1 MKELRLRGIST
12 PDEANRFVP
21 QFIADYN
28 IRFAKAPSSAHDA
41 RRPLRDHESLEEA
54 FRWKES
60 RKLSKN
66 LTIHFNRNIYIV
78 DSSPEALKQRGKQ
91 VEVHET
97 FDGRV
102 MLRVDSVDLRAVAFN
117 PEGGV
122 RQHDIDDHKYL
133 ATTLAKIRQDQ
144 LRPRRGE
151 ADQAQDPPREEQ
163 AQGLPRRPP
172 VGSEPDIST
181 LV

>member
-1 MKELRLRGIST
+1 MTGLSVGD
-12 PDEANRFVP
+12 PDPDN
-21 QFIADYN
+21 
-28 IRFAKAPSSAHDA
+28 K
-41 RRPLRDHESLEEA
+41 SLEEA

-66 LTIHFNRNIYIV
+66 LTIHFNRILYIV
-78 DSSPEALKQRGKQ
+78 DSSPEALKRRGKE

-97 FDGRV
+97 FGGRV
-102 MLRVDSVDLRAVAFN
+102 VVRIEGLDVRAVPFD

-122 RQHDIDDHKYL
+122 RQHDIDDNKYL

-144 LRPRRGE
+144 LRPRRGK

-163 AQGLPRRPP
+163 AQGSLDARR
-172 VGSEPDIST
+172 
-181 LV
+181 